1 MRFKNFRPMHDNRL
15 PITVFAP
22 AIYLDLQRFMLLS
35 LLLLLF
41 IFSLVSRACFTFLS
55 LSFKVI
61 AMLSFQYAQTHVCP
75 IKPVGL
81 SFSVCVCVCVA
92 LGKKVDGNNIK
103 LEVVTSECLHGFGQT
118 TNEQQQE
125 HAESY
130 EKPGIF
136 PVSFLQSRGVERGK
150 SPTSTCC
157 SAFYVESFH
166 LHALRVMRMK
176 EERSGRVGGR
186 ACCVPTLDSMGIV
199 IIPKDISA
207 KNNSEISET
216 LCQT

>member
-1 MRFKNFRPMHDNRL
+1 MHDNRL

-81 SFSVCVCVCVA
+81 PFSVCVCVA

-118 TNEQQQE
+118 TNEQQQQQE
-125 HAESY
+125 HAGSWKLWKAWDISSVLIAIEGCG
-130 EKPGIF
+130 EG
-136 PVSFLQSRGVERGK
+136 R
-150 SPTSTCC
+150 SPTSPCC

>member
-1 MRFKNFRPMHDNRL
+1 MHDNRL

-35 LLLLLF
+35 LLF

-61 AMLSFQYAQTHVCP
+61 TMLSFQYAQTHVCP

-81 SFSVCVCVCVA
+81 PPSVCVCVCVA

-118 TNEQQQE
+118 TNEQQQQQE
-125 HAESY
+125 HAGSW
-130 EKPGIF
+130 K
-136 PVSFLQSRGVERGK
+136 LWK
-150 SPTSTCC
+150 
-157 SAFYVESFH
+157 AW
-166 LHALRVMRMK
+166 
-176 EERSGRVGGR
+176 
-186 ACCVPTLDSMGIV
+186 
-199 IIPKDISA
+199 DISSVLIA
-207 KNNSEISET
+207 IEGRGAGEIYLL
-216 LCQT
+216 LCLLCRNFSLARFACDEDGGGTRLLRADIRFNGNCNYSKRNFS

>member
-1 MRFKNFRPMHDNRL
+1 MHDNRL

-22 AIYLDLQRFMLLS
+22 AIYLDLQRFMLLLLS
-35 LLLLLF
+35 LLLLF
-41 IFSLVSRACFTFLS
+41 IFFLVSPACFTFLS

-61 AMLSFQYAQTHVCP
+61 TMLSFQYAQTHVCP
-75 IKPVGL
+75 IKAGGL
-81 SFSVCVCVCVA
+81 PFSVCVCVA

-118 TNEQQQE
+118 TNEQQQQQQE
-125 HAESY
+125 HAGSWKLWKAWDISSVLIAIEGCG
-130 EKPGIF
+130 EG
-136 PVSFLQSRGVERGK
+136 R

-176 EERSGRVGGR
+176 EERNGRVGGR
-186 ACCVPTLDSMGIV
+186 GCCVPTLDSMGIV
-199 IIPKDISA
+199 IIPKEISA

>member
-1 MRFKNFRPMHDNRL
+1 MHDNRL

-81 SFSVCVCVCVA
+81 PLSVCVCVA

-118 TNEQQQE
+118 TNEQQQQQE
-125 HAESY
+125 HAGS
-130 EKPGIF
+130 
-136 PVSFLQSRGVERGK
+136 
-150 SPTSTCC
+150 
-157 SAFYVESFH
+157 
-166 LHALRVMRMK
+166 
-176 EERSGRVGGR
+176 
-186 ACCVPTLDSMGIV
+186 
-199 IIPKDISA
+199 
-207 KNNSEISET
+207 
-216 LCQT
+216 